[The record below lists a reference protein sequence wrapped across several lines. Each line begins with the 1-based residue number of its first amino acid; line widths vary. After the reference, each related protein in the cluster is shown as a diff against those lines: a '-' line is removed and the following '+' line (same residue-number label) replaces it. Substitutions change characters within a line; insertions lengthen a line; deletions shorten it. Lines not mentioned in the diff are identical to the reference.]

1 MEKREFKGVPE
12 STWVVGP
19 CQTEE
24 IAKQVLAVADAYGYA
39 WHTGTSYKQ
48 LSLYREKKCYNLLE
62 GTCGKLIAYKE
73 FGWTII
79 SPETFLAN
87 NPMPEEKK
95 METVGTIKGKKKF
108 TLEEWKKEADAA
120 RKRAIY
126 WKKQSDQWEG
136 RFFLVQDSIGGEIE
150 AINKKLESAET
161 QLKWSHDANKELKA
175 SNIDLKGANDD
186 MSEEIKKMKAQLTE
200 KKFHF
205 KCAQEANASM
215 QDINV
220 KLRGANDELAADGS
234 KYRLD
239 IKLLQ
244 EDLDIEKQ
252 FNERLQDDHNVLK
265 NIQRHTALL
274 GWAGWILF
282 FVALFGMIFF
292 KN

>member
-1 MEKREFKGVPE
+1 
-12 STWVVGP
+12 
-19 CQTEE
+19 
-24 IAKQVLAVADAYGYA
+24 
-39 WHTGTSYKQ
+39 
-48 LSLYREKKCYNLLE
+48 
-62 GTCGKLIAYKE
+62 
-73 FGWTII
+73 
-79 SPETFLAN
+79 
-87 NPMPEEKK
+87 

-136 RFFLVQDSIGGEIE
+136 RFFLVQDNIQGEVE
-150 AINKKLESAET
+150 AIAKKLDET
-161 QLKWSHDANKELKA
+161 EWQLKWSHDANKELKA
-175 SNIDLKGANDD
+175 SNIDLK
-186 MSEEIKKMKAQLTE
+186 
-200 KKFHF
+200 
-205 KCAQEANASM
+205 
-215 QDINV
+215 
-220 KLRGANDELAADGS
+220 GANDELAADGS

-244 EDLDIEKQ
+244 EDLDIEKH

-282 FVALFGMIFF
+282 FITLFGMIFF

>member
-1 MEKREFKGVPE
+1 
-12 STWVVGP
+12 
-19 CQTEE
+19 
-24 IAKQVLAVADAYGYA
+24 
-39 WHTGTSYKQ
+39 
-48 LSLYREKKCYNLLE
+48 
-62 GTCGKLIAYKE
+62 
-73 FGWTII
+73 
-79 SPETFLAN
+79 
-87 NPMPEEKK
+87 

-136 RFFLVQDSIGGEIE
+136 RFFLVQDSIGGEVE

-161 QLKWSHDANKELKA
+161 QLRWSHDANKELKA
-175 SNIDLKGANDD
+175 SNIDLQGANVD
-186 MSEEIKKMKAQLTE
+186 MSEDMIEITK
-200 KKFHF
+200 
-205 KCAQEANASM
+205 
-215 QDINV
+215 
-220 KLRGANDELAADGS
+220 ANDQLVFDNS
-234 KYRLD
+234 KHRLD

-282 FVALFGMIFF
+282 FVALFGMILL
-292 KN
+292 

>member
-1 MEKREFKGVPE
+1 
-12 STWVVGP
+12 
-19 CQTEE
+19 
-24 IAKQVLAVADAYGYA
+24 
-39 WHTGTSYKQ
+39 
-48 LSLYREKKCYNLLE
+48 
-62 GTCGKLIAYKE
+62 
-73 FGWTII
+73 
-79 SPETFLAN
+79 
-87 NPMPEEKK
+87 

-136 RFFLVQDSIGGEIE
+136 RFLLVQNNIHGEVE
-150 AINKKLESAET
+150 AIAKKLDET
-161 QLKWSHDANKELKA
+161 EWQLKWLQDANDELKA
-175 SNIDLKGANDD
+175 SNIDLK
-186 MSEEIKKMKAQLTE
+186 
-200 KKFHF
+200 
-205 KCAQEANASM
+205 
-215 QDINV
+215 
-220 KLRGANDELAADGS
+220 GANDELAADGS

-244 EDLDIEKQ
+244 EDLDIEKH

-282 FVALFGMIFF
+282 FLTLFGMIFF

>member
-1 MEKREFKGVPE
+1 MKEP
-12 STWVVGP
+12 T
-19 CQTEE
+19 
-24 IAKQVLAVADAYGYA
+24 
-39 WHTGTSYKQ
+39 WHTVTIDDNIE
-48 LSLYREKKCYNLLE
+48 LSEDQIKLYSGMFERSGIKIVAKDE
-62 GTCGKLIAYKE
+62 
-73 FGWTII
+73 
-79 SPETFLAN
+79 
-87 NPMPEEKK
+87 

-136 RFFLVQDSIGGEIE
+136 RFFLVQDNIHGEVE
-150 AINKKLESAET
+150 AIAKKLESTET
-161 QLKWSHDANKELKA
+161 QLRWAHDANKELKA
-175 SNIDLKGANDD
+175 SNIDLK
-186 MSEEIKKMKAQLTE
+186 
-200 KKFHF
+200 
-205 KCAQEANASM
+205 
-215 QDINV
+215 
-220 KLRGANDELAADGS
+220 GANDELAADGS

-244 EDLDIEKQ
+244 EDIGIEKA

>member
-1 MEKREFKGVPE
+1 MKKPTV
-12 STWVVGP
+12 
-19 CQTEE
+19 
-24 IAKQVLAVADAYGYA
+24 
-39 WHTGTSYKQ
+39 HTVTFDDDMQ
-48 LSLYREKKCYNLLE
+48 LSEDQIKLYSGMFERSGIKIEAKHEMKTE
-62 GTCGKLIAYKE
+62 
-73 FGWTII
+73 
-79 SPETFLAN
+79 
-87 NPMPEEKK
+87 
-95 METVGTIKGKKKF
+95 GTIKGKKKF

-136 RFFLVQDSIGGEIE
+136 RFFLIQDSIGGEIE
-150 AINKKLESAET
+150 AINKKLESTET
-161 QLKWSHDANKELKA
+161 QLRWSHDANKELKA
-175 SNIDLKGANDD
+175 SNIDLK
-186 MSEEIKKMKAQLTE
+186 
-200 KKFHF
+200 
-205 KCAQEANASM
+205 
-215 QDINV
+215 
-220 KLRGANDELAADGS
+220 GANDELAADGS

-244 EDLDIEKQ
+244 EDLDIEKH